1 MHSWTRVLTAP
12 LCRYDVYLLSELW
25 MRPDH
30 ETIRAKLPPGYFMT
44 AEVGRQ

>member
-1 MHSWTRVLTAP
+1 MW

-44 AEVGRQ
+44 AEVSLQ